1 MKNFLEPFNES
12 RVDVIQERLI
22 LPSMLSVSTALE
34 PRGSRRERSSEKRA
48 RVLEAARACFG
59 EAGFAGATV
68 EAIALRAGVSN
79 GLLYQFFR
87 GKEHLFEVVLQEI
100 ISDWVREMAPRP
112 GAVESAADTLAGMFR
127 RSVDFCR
134 HHPLLP
140 ALIRE
145 DGALQLTRIQRAGRD
160 RVQPHRDFVR
170 GVLERGIADGEFKP
184 DLDVASVADVICEL
198 QSHYSSRAYRRDPSY
213 PDSPEQIDATVRF
226 VLDAVRR

>member
-1 MKNFLEPFNES
+1 
-12 RVDVIQERLI
+12 
-22 LPSMLSVSTALE
+22 MLTVPLLGQS
-34 PRGSRRERSSEKRA
+34 RGSRRERSGERRA
-48 RVLEAARACFG
+48 RILEAARACFG
-59 EAGFAGATV
+59 EAGFAGATI

-100 ISDWVREMAPRP
+100 ISDWVRAIAPP
-112 GAVESAADTLAGMFR
+112 LDSVEPAAKTLADMFQ

-134 HHPLLP
+134 SHPLLP

-145 DGALQLTRIQRAGRD
+145 DGALQLSRIQHAGRD
-160 RVQPHRDFVR
+160 RIQPHRDV
-170 GVLERGIADGEFKP
+170 VASLLQRGIASGEFKP
-184 DLDVASVADVICEL
+184 DLDVASVADVICQL

-213 PDSPEQIDATVRF
+213 PDSPELIDATIRF

>member
-1 MKNFLEPFNES
+1 
-12 RVDVIQERLI
+12 
-22 LPSMLSVSTALE
+22 MLQAPALSETRST
-34 PRGSRRERSSEKRA
+34 RRERSGEKRA

-87 GKEHLFEVVLQEI
+87 GKDHLFEVVLQEI
-100 ISDWVREMAPRP
+100 ISDWVHAMAPRP

-127 RSVDFCR
+127 RSVEFCR
-134 HHPLLP
+134 NHPLLP

-145 DGALQLTRIQRAGRD
+145 DTALQLYRLQRAGRE

-170 GVLERGIADGEFKP
+170 AVLERGIADGELKP
-184 DLDVASVADVICEL
+184 DLDVASAADVICEL
-198 QSHYSSRAYRRDPSY
+198 QSRYSARAYRKDPSY
-213 PDSPEQIDATVRF
+213 PDSPALIEAAIRF